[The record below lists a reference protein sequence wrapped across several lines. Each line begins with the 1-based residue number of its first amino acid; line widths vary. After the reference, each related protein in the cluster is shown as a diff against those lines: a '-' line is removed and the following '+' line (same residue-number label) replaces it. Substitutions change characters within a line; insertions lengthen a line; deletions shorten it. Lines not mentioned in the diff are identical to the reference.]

1 MLLPSSLVRS
11 SCQREPLCWNGV
23 VVLGLCV
30 YYYRFSWLLF
40 CVCVCVCVCFWVCFQ
55 IHHKLCTPIVKGEK
69 KETKSLC
76 RDFISSGGEVKNGVK
91 QRTKIPKKK
100 SPTIHFHHHHRN
112 INNNSTN
119 HQQQSPPP
127 PSSSS
132 CWLLQQQLRLC
143 SGIFG
148 LFMMELHENKNDTQI
163 LIAKERLKKCCRQ
176 TQPHG
181 MCVSK

>member
-1 MLLPSSLVRS
+1 
-11 SCQREPLCWNGV
+11 
-23 VVLGLCV
+23 
-30 YYYRFSWLLF
+30 
-40 CVCVCVCVCFWVCFQ
+40 
-55 IHHKLCTPIVKGEK
+55 
-69 KETKSLC
+69 
-76 RDFISSGGEVKNGVK
+76 VKNGVK
-91 QRTKIPKKK
+91 QHTKIQKIK

-127 PSSSS
+127 SSSS
-132 CWLLQQQLRLC
+132 CWLQQQLRLC

-176 TQPHG
+176 TQPHR
-181 MCVSK
+181 MCVCK